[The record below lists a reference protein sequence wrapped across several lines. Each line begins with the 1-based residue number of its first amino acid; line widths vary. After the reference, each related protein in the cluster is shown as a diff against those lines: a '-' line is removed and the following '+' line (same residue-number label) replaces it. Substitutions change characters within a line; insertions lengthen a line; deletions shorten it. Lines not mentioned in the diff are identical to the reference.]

1 MTTITQL
8 EMLLRSLPSDIVS
21 HIHSYA
27 KHPIAEMFKEAMRSG
42 KICIKHPALSLIEG
56 CLKAYE
62 ANELKQFIRCDKLIT
77 FHRHRNPAFIL
88 ESDMTFLAE
97 PLNDLYQKRMRLLLD
112 EDFAALY
119 FSPNI

>member
-1 MTTITQL
+1 
-8 EMLLRSLPSDIVS
+8 
-21 HIHSYA
+21 
-27 KHPIAEMFKEAMRSG
+27 MFKEAMRSG
-42 KICIKHPALSLIEG
+42 KICIKHPALRLIER

-62 ANELKQFIRCDKLIT
+62 ANELKKFIRCDKLIT
-77 FHRHRNPAFIL
+77 FHRNRNPAFIL